1 MVSRSP
7 NQSSEEFNIFQESL
21 QVIIGKI
28 KDRKPHC
35 IILTGDFNCRSR
47 QWWPNDVD
55 SQEGIA
61 LNEFVE
67 SNDLAQL
74 IDQTTNIE
82 PRGIS
87 CVDLIITDQPNLFV
101 DFGIHPSLDNCCHH
115 QIIHG
120 EVNLSV
126 RSPPPY

>member
-1 MVSRSP
+1 M
-7 NQSSEEFNIFQESL
+7 
-21 QVIIGKI
+21 
-28 KDRKPHC
+28 
-35 IILTGDFNCRSR
+35 ILTGDFNCRSR

-74 IDQTTNIE
+74 IDQPTNIE

-115 QIIHG
+115 QIMHG
-120 EVNLSV
+120 EVNLNV
-126 RSPPPY
+126 PSPPPYERKFGNIQKLT